1 MKTLSTFLL
10 LLCQL
15 IFLANPVLASQ
26 ENISQQPSPV
36 HPWTFQNNQ
45 RRPALQIAQI
55 QAQIK
60 TTPTVS
66 DPEVILKR
74 LEIANQIPQEAWPL
88 LKIERSNTLNASTDG
103 KNLLITD
110 SLMAKLRTDDE
121 RAFVIS
127 HELAHILL
135 SHISKTQL
143 RRTGLSLLDYL
154 LERKVGSNSL
164 LATASR
170 LGINLV
176 DLKSSRGYEYQADD
190 LGVQLMS
197 KAGYNP
203 QAAIQVFD
211 ILEANNPNGNTPG
224 FLRSHPISRSRIE
237 ALVKKYKLSLQ

>member
-74 LEIANQIPQEAWPL
+74 LEIANQIPQEVTVVAIAVKLAPN
-88 LKIERSNTLNASTDG
+88 KGAATFKPAHADPEVGHSLNAAVQQ
-103 KNLLITD
+103 KH
-110 SLMAKLRTDDE
+110 A
-121 RAFVIS
+121 
-127 HELAHILL
+127 AH
-135 SHISKTQL
+135 
-143 RRTGLSLLDYL
+143 
-154 LERKVGSNSL
+154 
-164 LATASR
+164 
-170 LGINLV
+170 GIA
-176 DLKSSRGYEYQADD
+176 Q
-190 LGVQLMS
+190 
-197 KAGYNP
+197 
-203 QAAIQVFD
+203 
-211 ILEANNPNGNTPG
+211 PG
-224 FLRSHPISRSRIE
+224 FEPPQRAMYQIGG
-237 ALVKKYKLSLQ
+237 